1 MGRCHLNLVYSFGN
15 ICHTAGKMNPIFSFL
30 STTRRKIN
38 WKVLYLVCLMKS
50 VIYFHFVAQEHCK
63 WSCYMLAK
71 FFFGE
76 MMKKKLVKRSLIL
89 DCFWISGWPACCH
102 FCFCH
107 FLWQFFWFFDS
118 RKMSRPTKKEC
129 QFWTTDSTELNGKS

>member
-50 VIYFHFVAQEHCK
+50 VIFSLCCTGTLQIKLLYARKKKVWWNDE
-63 WSCYMLAK
+63 
-71 FFFGE
+71 
-76 MMKKKLVKRSLIL
+76 KKLVKRSFIL

-129 QFWTTDSTELNGKS
+129 QFWTTDKLNGKS